1 MYDFILILLMKYQM
15 NYKGGVIMNEITKD
29 QKIKELLFMLTNIE
43 KYIKYYDPKA
53 FEVTADKPYISYDRV
68 VQFVLDNSIIIK
80 NKYMR
85 ETFEHFFYDGV
96 DPDDPLFV
104 YNKMN
109 YSMVKTDVDVTLQEI
124 AFIYILKNW
133 EINKNVIVT
142 QDIPD
147 NEFTDQISDLRKND
161 RFPCIMWMLE
171 PSWVYDSLLFFQEQ
185 GDSHLISVGVIRTP
199 DLDEKNKA
207 LLFFFFASNNKDS
220 DPRKN
225 PFMVLRCW
233 IDVEEDVDILT
244 TIEKSFSVSH
254 QKRKYDDFTK
264 RYKTLAQIT
273 AKLTVDYSNNKEIVE
288 DNTEV
293 SYKPARITNIRNRYS
308 EIYQGNLKL

>member
-1 MYDFILILLMKYQM
+1 
-15 NYKGGVIMNEITKD
+15 
-29 QKIKELLFMLTNIE
+29 
-43 KYIKYYDPKA
+43 
-53 FEVTADKPYISYDRV
+53 
-68 VQFVLDNSIIIK
+68 
-80 NKYMR
+80 
-85 ETFEHFFYDGV
+85 
-96 DPDDPLFV
+96 
-104 YNKMN
+104 
-109 YSMVKTDVDVTLQEI
+109 
-124 AFIYILKNW
+124 
-133 EINKNVIVT
+133 
-142 QDIPD
+142 
-147 NEFTDQISDLRKND
+147 
-161 RFPCIMWMLE
+161 MLE

-185 GDSHLISVGVIRTP
+185 GDSHLISTGVIRTP

-225 PFMVLRCW
+225 PFMLLRCW
-233 IDVEEDVDILT
+233 IDVEDGVDIAT
-244 TIEKSFSVSH
+244 TIEKSFSISH